1 MTYQLLAKHG
11 KKFKLEAPD
20 ADELPRSDF
29 DPGQD
34 IYQQPPSPCPRTAV
48 GSGEHEEEEIGP
60 KSSSSRVPG
69 CSICLIRVI
78 KAQPRKSPDCRG

>member
-1 MTYQLLAKHG
+1 MQMSFLDRTLIQG
-11 KKFKLEAPD
+11 
-20 ADELPRSDF
+20 RTSTSN
-29 DPGQD
+29 
-34 IYQQPPSPCPRTAV
+34 PPSPCPRTAV